1 MEMSDTDCGFP
12 GEERQEREAV
22 CSFYSILV
30 RLLLLIGGVECNPGP
45 LNQSNE
51 VILFNR
57 FIFPFL
63 YRLLYTYGIHHLHL
77 WREILVWNLSVVK
90 YMSPVHCPFLPLL
103 PLATRYHV
111 RNPLSL
117 CGSLAVLS
125 SSVTPFSWI
134 KILHCGSPGH
144 PDEVGQ
150 RDFVWGG

>member
-30 RLLLLIGGVECNPGP
+30 ILLLLIGGVECNPGP

-57 FIFPFL
+57 FIFTFL

-90 YMSPVHCPFLPLL
+90 DMSPVHCPFFAITP
-103 PLATRYHV
+103 PGYEISCQK
-111 RNPLSL
+111 P
-117 CGSLAVLS
+117 
-125 SSVTPFSWI
+125 SVTVWI
-134 KILHCGSPGH
+134 TRCAVQFHHSFFLDSNSPLWK
-144 PDEVGQ
+144 P
-150 RDFVWGG
+150 WSP